1 MKKSGGKPMP
11 INLEEEKGGNLS
23 GFGIPGNLFYL
34 KKKKGKKRKEIGK
47 KEGYLYPLHFNDCD
61 KINFR

>member
-23 GFGIPGNLFYL
+23 GFGIPGNLFYFFFL
-34 KKKKGKKRKEIGK
+34 KKKTRKEK
-47 KEGYLYPLHFNDCD
+47 K
-61 KINFR
+61 

>member
-34 KKKKGKKRKEIGK
+34 KKKRQEKKRNRK
-47 KEGYLYPLHFNDCD
+47 KRRIF
-61 KINFR
+61 ISITF